1 MNFLSKR
8 VCRRLEL
15 GGALLILFS
24 QSIRGCG
31 PDFPNYL
38 FGTGSG
44 TVEGSPLGSFG
55 AELVRIP
62 PGSGKHYKAVGGPRD
77 QYQLVGDVDVAE
89 LKRAL
94 REAEVSE
101 AKAESVAL
109 GYEIRRR
116 QLAKWLQAKHPPGW
130 ESPAE
135 LPFPDL
141 DVKEEMPEEFAHYF
155 SGALAYHR
163 GQIEAARA
171 EWERVLQLPPARR
184 QYRSTWAAYMIGR
197 SWVPNSNET
206 KWSAQ
211 GIDETIRRMRQ
222 VRELEADGYRDSLGL
237 AAASLGWEAK
247 AMLAKGDHPEAIRL
261 YLAQYQTGDGTAF
274 DSLREAAK
282 AALSSGPDR
291 LVQLAADASC
301 RQVMTAYV
309 LAGYSLDVFEAE
321 RREKDWVLKA
331 KVWASALKTAGIRQ
345 VPDADR
351 LAWSAYQ
358 GGLFDLAGAWL
369 EVAPDTGPARW
380 IRAKLAFRE
389 NRMPDGAKLLAEAA
403 HSNDLAAP
411 QRVTAMAE
419 LAGVHL
425 TMEDYA
431 GALSAWLE
439 AGIWHDAAYVAERVM
454 SLEELTRYVDALPAL
469 PLPEPALPE
478 SWYEPHNSQVQL
490 RHLLA
495 RRLARAGQVEQAEK
509 YAPEKLRAAFHAYG
523 ADVQAGFDANRPAS
537 ERAAAFWRAAQC
549 LHRSGME
556 ILGTEMEPDW
566 AMMQGEYDWNSTAEV
581 RKKQLYT
588 AAGPK
593 PDELWRLEEHRVP
606 EKRFHY
612 RYRATELAW
621 WAASLLPNDSD
632 ETAKILDTAGR
643 WLAARDPQ
651 EARRFYQAL
660 VIRCP
665 HTELGRAAEKQ
676 RWFPKKTAAA
686 EM

>member
-1 MNFLSKR
+1 
-8 VCRRLEL
+8 
-15 GGALLILFS
+15 
-24 QSIRGCG
+24 
-31 PDFPNYL
+31 
-38 FGTGSG
+38 
-44 TVEGSPLGSFG
+44 
-55 AELVRIP
+55 
-62 PGSGKHYKAVGGPRD
+62 
-77 QYQLVGDVDVAE
+77 
-89 LKRAL
+89 
-94 REAEVSE
+94 
-101 AKAESVAL
+101 
-109 GYEIRRR
+109 
-116 QLAKWLQAKHPPGW
+116 
-130 ESPAE
+130 
-135 LPFPDL
+135 
-141 DVKEEMPEEFAHYF
+141 
-155 SGALAYHR
+155 
-163 GQIEAARA
+163 
-171 EWERVLQLPPARR
+171 
-184 QYRSTWAAYMIGR
+184 
-197 SWVPNSNET
+197 
-206 KWSAQ
+206 
-211 GIDETIRRMRQ
+211 
-222 VRELEADGYRDSLGL
+222 
-237 AAASLGWEAK
+237 
-247 AMLAKGDHPEAIRL
+247 
-261 YLAQYQTGDGTAF
+261 
-274 DSLREAAK
+274 
-282 AALSSGPDR
+282 
-291 LVQLAADASC
+291 
-301 RQVMTAYV
+301 
-309 LAGYSLDVFEAE
+309 
-321 RREKDWVLKA
+321 
-331 KVWASALKTAGIRQ
+331 
-345 VPDADR
+345 
-351 LAWSAYQ
+351 
-358 GGLFDLAGAWL
+358 
-369 EVAPDTGPARW
+369 
-380 IRAKLAFRE
+380 
-389 NRMPDGAKLLAEAA
+389 MPDGAKLLAEAA